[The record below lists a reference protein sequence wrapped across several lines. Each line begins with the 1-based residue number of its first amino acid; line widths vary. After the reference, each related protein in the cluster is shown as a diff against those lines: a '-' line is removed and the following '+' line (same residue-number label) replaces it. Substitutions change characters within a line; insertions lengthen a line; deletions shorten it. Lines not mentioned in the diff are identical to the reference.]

1 MRDER
6 PYLRSLIDTVGGLP
20 AAAQKW
26 QIPYSTLASFANGHR
41 GITPRMA
48 SRIALAEPM
57 ADATRLVWVR
67 PIRRAEPSP
76 DAQASEVPR
85 AA

>member
-6 PYLRSLIDTVGGLP
+6 PYLKALLDAAGGLP
-20 AAAQKW
+20 AAAVKW

-41 GITPRMA
+41 GITPKMA
-48 SRIALAEPM
+48 SRIASAEPM

-67 PIRRAEPSP
+67 P
-76 DAQASEVPR
+76 VPGLNK